1 MPSRSMSWWNVPC
14 RGISFSRK
22 AKQNETKRK
31 TQKTKTIIDAMWRQ
45 TGGTK
50 RSYLNSN
57 YHTETTNDILKTYSS
72 SHFILER
79 GFVEFPLFKKKNV
92 EWNLRPNIDL
102 GTNTLFGVKNYVTVS
117 LNYISPPRFPSEY
130 SFRAPSLG
138 KGPCKMKDWGPP
150 GPLANF

>member
-1 MPSRSMSWWNVPC
+1 MSWWNVPC

-92 EWNLRPNIDL
+92 EWNLRPNIDWS
-102 GTNTLFGVKNYVTVS
+102 TNTLFGVKNYVTVS
-117 LNYISPPRFPSEY
+117 LNYCTFLLLAFLLSIVLGLHLLEK
-130 SFRAPSLG
+130 APV
-138 KGPCKMKDWGPP
+138 KWKIEGPP